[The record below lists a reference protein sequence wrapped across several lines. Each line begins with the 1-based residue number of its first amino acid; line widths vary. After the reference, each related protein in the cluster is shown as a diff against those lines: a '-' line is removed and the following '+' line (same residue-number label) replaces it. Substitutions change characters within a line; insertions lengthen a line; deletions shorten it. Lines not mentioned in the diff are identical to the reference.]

1 MTTGLLLNEL
11 THVPVKEIMPTKLLY
26 WA

>member
-11 THVPVKEIMPTKLLY
+11 THVPVKKIRPTKPLY